1 MRGPSQLKRE
11 FVRKW
16 AKGLHV
22 YSSSNKEMSFL
33 ERKKAIKLSA
43 DVAMA
48 ATRTHTTCWGRA
60 VIAEASNDDTS
71 KVAAEHVLG
80 HDDTNNNN
88 INNVMCWVKKGR
100 GMCNNINKKVIR
112 SKKILRKSCAVGR
125 RRKMEVAMAT
135 SSSCIIAKRM
145 VKKKTQMLKSL
156 VPGGK
161 LMNDD
166 VFLIQEALDYIISLQ
181 VQVNVMRRLAKLADQ
196 FVDHRG
202 KGAVNY

>member
-1 MRGPSQLKRE
+1 M
-11 FVRKW
+11 
-16 AKGLHV
+16 
-22 YSSSNKEMSFL
+22 
-33 ERKKAIKLSA
+33 AIKLSA
-43 DVAMA
+43 DIAMA
-48 ATRTHTTCWGRA
+48 STRTRTTCWGRA

-71 KVAAEHVLG
+71 KVVAEHVLG

-88 INNVMCWVKKGR
+88 INVMSWVKKGW

-125 RRKMEVAMAT
+125 RRKMEVGKVVMAT
-135 SSSCIIAKRM
+135 NSNSCIIAKRM
-145 VKKKTQMLKSL
+145 VKKRTQMLKSL

-161 LMNDD
+161 LMDDD

-181 VQVNVMRRLAKLADQ
+181 VQVNVMRRLAKITDQ

-202 KGAVNY
+202 GKGAVTS